1 MSQDKK
7 EKKVREITR
16 DNIRNALSKG
26 LHTPGEILHFLGQDG
41 KGTGLNYWLDKMEK
55 SKEIVREK
63 RGFYS
68 IVEKEITVE
77 EQKILDIIESND
89 CKPIKMDKMIEKSKI
104 SKEKLLEIIPNLSR
118 NGISFYEDHF
128 DLFPKKLNELKRCA
142 ICYDKFEINQLIIS
156 EFASDGYD
164 FVSNIRIH
172 ATCKKRLHMLW
183 GGIDDDTVCD
193 YCGLSLSV
201 SSLKH
206 VLRQDINVDKEID
219 QLFCKPFSKLFS
231 AIKTTNW
238 SKDAHD
244 LDYYQSTLIS
254 ESGSTEDIPV
264 FSFAH
269 YEEEDGKRFH
279 PYCLEEY
286 KKQPKPKKKNDGGKS

>member
-1 MSQDKK
+1 MPQDKK
-7 EKKVREITR
+7 EKKINEDKKEKKINK
-16 DNIRNALSKG
+16 DNILIALSRG
-26 LHTPGEILHFLGQDG
+26 NQTPSDILEFLGQKN
-41 KGTGLNYWLDKMEK
+41 KGSALNYRLTKMQDSGDIK
-55 SKEIVREK
+55 KDSFGI
-63 RGFYS
+63 YS

-279 PYCLEEY
+279 PYCLEEF
-286 KKQPKPKKKNDGGKS
+286 KKHDGGKS